1 MEHENFF
8 TKIKT
13 VGARGKNTKPN
24 ARTNLQG

>member
-13 VGARGKNTKPN
+13 AGTKGKNTKPN
-24 ARTNLQG
+24 ARPSLQG